1 MAMRE
6 LVKASELD
14 PENAEIDM
22 MIGLVYQ
29 ARGDLPKA
37 EEHLRRA
44 IGKKPDYA
52 DARNNLG
59 IVLAQ
64 RMKWDEAIRE
74 FEAAAANV
82 MYTTPERAYF
92 NLGEAYRAKGVR
104 RTPKRRTGA
113 RCVRT
118 SSTPP
123 PIWRFPPSSAGR
135 GNGTTRRPS
144 SPAAWRSFPTTPGLD
159 GTGARL
165 AAALAAAD
173 ALKAFEK
180 VLEVSSDPEVR
191 KQAAGY
197 VTLLGSGSDDPGARR
212 FLLERTP
219 GVDGEDDRPG
229 FRRAPDRQPVSCG
242 NRGGEFRGFPGAC
255 VLRRLHPLVREVPLA
270 GSGSRPLRVRAVDRV
285 HDDSDMAAQL
295 RFGWVERERER
306 GSRRATY
313 TVAAGAVLLLG

>member
-1 MAMRE
+1 MILLPKGPFLSVACLLAVILAACAGPSADRKKEADARMRMGVTYLDQRNLPMAMRE

-92 NLGEAYRAKGVR
+92 NLGEAYRAKGDPASAEKAYRSALRANGQYAPAYMALSSVLGGQGKWDDAASIL
-104 RTPKRRTGA
+104 T
-113 RCVRT
+113 RCVEVL
-118 SSTPP
+118 PDYAP
-123 PIWRFPPSSAGR
+123 GWMELGR
-135 GNGTTRRPS
+135 AWLRLSRP
-144 SPAAWRSFPTTPGLD
+144 
-159 GTGARL
+159 
-165 AAALAAAD
+165 AD

-197 VTLLGSGSDDPGARR
+197 VTLLGSGKR
-212 FLLERTP
+212 
-219 GVDGEDDRPG
+219 
-229 FRRAPDRQPVSCG
+229 
-242 NRGGEFRGFPGAC
+242 
-255 VLRRLHPLVREVPLA
+255 
-270 GSGSRPLRVRAVDRV
+270 
-285 HDDSDMAAQL
+285 
-295 RFGWVERERER
+295 
-306 GSRRATY
+306 
-313 TVAAGAVLLLG
+313 